1 MKAFRYFWF
10 LLCLFAS
17 WVIYGQSPLPTP
29 KTKSITVTPAGLLT
43 GNPSTNLFALN
54 TNLLFRATATQANAL
69 SNALVAAIGATNASR
84 TNDIGGLSNGIY
96 AALAAVSSNRIVE
109 INGLSNGVYSAAS
122 TANAARIGEIN
133 SLSNSL
139 GGSVNGLSNGVYSAI
154 TTVSSN
160 RIVDINSSS
169 NTLSASISSL
179 ASSVTTSISSAISTA
194 TSSITSAYNSA
205 ITTAKYQINLLSAS
219 RSVNS
224 IADLVAMR
232 TDSLPGATN
241 GLTVFVKGY
250 YDREGDG
257 GGTFHLAPSYSLPA
271 DISGTNRG
279 TCFATVDA
287 TNLYWIRRD
296 RLNLTVK
303 DFGAFCASPANDHAA
318 VQDAV
323 NNARDITFPLGTTTK
338 LGTGGGNAIDVPAG
352 RQIHIKGT
360 ITGPDYFRF
369 SGSAVVDGGGTISLS
384 GGIEPRLL
392 QFLGGDVCVR
402 DLAIVGTGGEFALYV
417 DKSASMNSFTVDRCR
432 IEKVQ
437 IGVLREAWSMSSPNP
452 FYEVK
457 KARIANCTFTNIYAI
472 GGDWE
477 PNLGDGSVDILDNR
491 FDWIHFQ
498 YNGSNGYGGYAFA
511 VAGWLP
517 DNWGNET
524 NQLHKITFRGNV
536 VSRARI
542 GLHAEYCTDVEFADN
557 HFKDIDEG
565 YGTVSTNTL
574 TFPGGI
580 TAAIELFGCQRAIVS
595 ANTFAQI
602 SGANRYAVFAGFG
615 WSGSEPQAGMDRLI
629 IANNVAETGDI
640 YATMMPRVVP
650 TTNFPNGLVIPRT
663 ALTGNITH
671 DGRISIQGRG
681 QWTLLNNYAR
691 APWGQTALTIDLDP
705 YFSSTLQSQLRM
717 PVTIQ
722 GNIAINPIGVPS
734 YAFSDFADADNQSN
748 LTITANGNNFPV
760 QSPSQKAQNAGT
772 VYFSTNGVPFGF
784 TFNKGDI
791 ILDTSKR
798 PPKTI
803 LVTKGGSRSYPGD
816 YCNAQPATNAVKG
829 WVSAASFPWAEGGY
843 HHMGQLV
850 RITGTPGTV
859 TGMISDL
866 FVDSAT
872 SSYVARII
880 NPSTGL
886 PLNLTDFVPSQMF
899 ALNEVE
905 TTTDGALTTSWD
917 PPSVAPGG
925 ITQLTA
931 LNVPGALPGDQVL
944 TSFSKDTAG
953 LILSGSVTTNDYCRI
968 VLYNG
973 TTNTVDLASGTLRV
987 STRTP

>member
-1 MKAFRYFWF
+1 MKLFRTLWL
-10 LLCLFAS
+10 LLCFGTAWAL
-17 WVIYGQSPLPTP
+17 YGQSPMPNAA
-29 KTKSITVTPAGLLT
+29 TKSVTMTPAGLLT
-43 GNPSTNLFALN
+43 GSPSTNLFALN
-54 TNLLFRATATQANAL
+54 TNLLFRTTAIQANAL

-84 TNDIGGLSNGIY
+84 TNDIVGLSNGIY
-96 AALAAVSSNRIVE
+96 SALSSASTARIGE
-109 INGLSNGVYSAAS
+109 INSLSNGVYSAAS
-122 TANAARIGEIN
+122 TATAARVGEIN

-139 GGSVNGLSNGVYSAI
+139 GSSLNGLSNGVYAQI

-179 ASSVTTSISSAISTA
+179 ASSVSSSISSAISTA
-194 TSSITSAYNSA
+194 TSSITSAYTSA
-205 ITTAKYQINLLSAS
+205 VTAAKYQINLLSAS

-224 IADLVAMR
+224 IADLIAMR

-241 GLTVFVKGY
+241 GLTVFVRGY

-257 GGTFHLAPSYSLPA
+257 GGTFHLAPVYSLPA
-271 DISGTNRG
+271 DITGTNRG
-279 TCFATVDA
+279 TCFATADA

-296 RLNLTVK
+296 RIALSVK
-303 DFGAFCASPANDHAA
+303 DFGAFCLSPANDHAA

-323 NNARDITFPLGTTTK
+323 NNALDITFPLGTTTK
-338 LGTGGGNAIDVPAG
+338 LGSGGGNAIDVPAG
-352 RQIHIKGT
+352 RQLHVKGA
-360 ITGPDYFRF
+360 IVGPDYFRF
-369 SGSAVVDGGGTISLS
+369 AGSVVVDGGGTISLS
-384 GGIEPRLL
+384 GGVEPRLL

-417 DKSASMNSFTVDRCR
+417 DKSASMNSFSVDRIR
-432 IEKVQ
+432 FEKLQ
-437 IGVLREAWSMSSPNP
+437 IGVLREAWSMSTPNP

-457 KARIANCTFTNIYAI
+457 KARVQNCTFTNIFAI

-477 PNLGDGSVDILDNR
+477 PNLGDGSVDIIDNR

-498 YNGSNGYGGYAFA
+498 YNGSNGFGGYAFA

-524 NQLHKITFRGNV
+524 NQLHRITFRGNV
-536 VSRARI
+536 VSRARL
-542 GLHAEYCTDVEFADN
+542 GLHAEYCTDVEFSNN

-580 TAAIELFGCQRAIVS
+580 TAGIEVFGCQRTIVS
-595 ANTFAQI
+595 GNTFARI
-602 SGANRYAVFAGFG
+602 SGSNRYAVFAGFG
-615 WSGSEPQAGMDRLI
+615 WNGSEPQAGMDRLI
-629 IANNVAETGDI
+629 IANNVAETGDF

-650 TTNFPNGLVIPRT
+650 ATNSPNGLVIPRT
-663 ALTGNITH
+663 ALMGNITH

-691 APWGQTALTIDLDP
+691 APWGQTALTVDLDP
-705 YFSSTLQSQLRM
+705 FFSSTLQSQLRM
-717 PVTIQ
+717 PITLQ
-722 GNIAINPIGVPS
+722 NNIAINPIGVPS
-734 YAFSDFADADNQSN
+734 YAFADFEDADNESN
-748 LTITANGNNFPV
+748 LVITASGNNFPV
-760 QSPSQKAQNAGT
+760 QTPSQKAQNAGT

-784 TFNKGDI
+784 TFKTGDI
-791 ILDTSKR
+791 IIDTSKR

-803 LVTKGGSRSYPGD
+803 LVTQGGSRSYPGD
-816 YCNAQPATNAVKG
+816 YCNPQPATNAVKG
-829 WVSAASFPWAEGGY
+829 WVSAATFPWSAGGY

-866 FVDSAT
+866 FIDSGTA
-872 SSYVARII
+872 SYVARIV
-880 NPSTGL
+880 NPTTGN
-886 PLNLTDFVPSQMF
+886 PLDLTDFVPSQMY
-899 ALNEVE
+899 ALNEVQ
-905 TTTDGALTTSWD
+905 TTTEGGLTTTWD
-917 PPSVAPGG
+917 PPSIAAGG
-925 ITQLTA
+925 ITQLSA

-953 LILSGSVTTNDYCRI
+953 LLLVGSVTTNDYCRI
-968 VLYNG
+968 VLYNP